1 MPWKK
6 PSYSLSARG
15 EPSND
20 LVSIT
25 KLMSFQRRFPFRS
38 CPGVTTLSVVFGFHD
53 IREEEILVLLH
64 YAGEQGFTS
73 HRSRE
78 IRNGETSSRDYST
91 PEADK
96 P

>member
-1 MPWKK
+1 
-6 PSYSLSARG
+6 
-15 EPSND
+15 
-20 LVSIT
+20 
-25 KLMSFQRRFPFRS
+25 MSFQRRFPFRS

-53 IREEEILVLLH
+53 IREEVIMVQRTDLSPEEEILVLLH